1 MAGTT
6 VAAVRSPWFQHH
18 ARLVLAVVAF
28 LGLLMGVYS
37 IRMHLQSDPLV
48 DVRAYWEAGAR
59 LNAGQP
65 LYEPGE
71 DTNAARFYRYPPL
84 LAIVFRPLA
93 LLPLEVA

>member
-1 MAGTT
+1 MAGPT

-48 DVRAYWEAGAR
+48 DVHAYG
-59 LNAGQP
+59 
-65 LYEPGE
+65 
-71 DTNAARFYRYPPL
+71 
-84 LAIVFRPLA
+84 RPA
-93 LLPLEVA
+93 HA